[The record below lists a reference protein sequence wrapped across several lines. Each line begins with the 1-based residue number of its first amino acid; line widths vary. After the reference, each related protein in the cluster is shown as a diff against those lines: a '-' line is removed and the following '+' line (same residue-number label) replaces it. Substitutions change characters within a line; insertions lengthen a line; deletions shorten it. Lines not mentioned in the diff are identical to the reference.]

1 MTTAERRLAQW
12 RHLAA
17 ARIEGLHLQR
27 IESSTGSGIPDI
39 EGCWNG
45 ASFWLELK
53 AVDRLPVK
61 AHSRLTTTISPAQ
74 INWLARRWSVGGRV
88 FVLLRT
94 GQSRRMRYYLIPG
107 SNVSAL
113 TSLSRATLRQYACR
127 SYSGWTYST
136 AGALLRKI
144 LFTVT
149 MVGAEQWNDN
159 DDDDHDDL

>member
-12 RHLAA
+12 LHTAA

-45 ASFWLELK
+45 VSFWLELK

-61 AHSRLTTTISPAQ
+61 AHSRLSTAISPAQ
-74 INWLARRWSVGGRV
+74 RNWLARRWSVGGRV

-94 GQSRRMRYYLIPG
+94 GQSRQMRYHLFPG

-113 TSLSRATLRQYACR
+113 TLLCRATIREYACR
-127 SYSGWTYST
+127 SYSSWTHST
-136 AGALLRKI
+136 TDGLLRKI
-144 LFTVT
+144 LHTVT
-149 MVGAEQWNDN
+149 VIGAEQRDDEDN
-159 DDDDHDDL
+159 HDDL